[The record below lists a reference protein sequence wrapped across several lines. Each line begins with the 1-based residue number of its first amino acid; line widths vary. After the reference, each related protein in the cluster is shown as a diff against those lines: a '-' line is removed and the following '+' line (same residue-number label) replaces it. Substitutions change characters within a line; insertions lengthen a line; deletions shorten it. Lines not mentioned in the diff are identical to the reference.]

1 MPFFF
6 PLNVAAFFTY
16 FHSHYDLSTA
26 FGDFLVS
33 HVIIFAQASNFDL
46 FVKFNESMLF
56 FKLLFTFIWRKL
68 GICSDTL
75 IFVSNSLCC
84 WWAVRFWSWWEEAV
98 NIKGYFVFDFFNH
111 DVLVHYLTPIIGP
124 WKSVGQEDFRLY
136 FAGATTVLWE
146 CISVA
151 ELDFLYPGH
160 KMSLIINFLASAF
173 TVRKNHVEFFITKR
187 FKNKAKERLCVSQLI
202 SV

>member
-1 MPFFF
+1 MKVCYF
-6 PLNVAAFFTY
+6 LNY
-16 FHSHYDLSTA
+16 Y
-26 FGDFLVS
+26 
-33 HVIIFAQASNFDL
+33 
-46 FVKFNESMLF
+46 LF
-56 FKLLFTFIWRKL
+56 FISRKW
-68 GICSDTL
+68 GICSDTF

-146 CISVA
+146 YISVA
-151 ELDFLYPGH
+151 ELDFLCPGH

-173 TVRKNHVEFFITKR
+173 TVRKNHAEFFITKR
-187 FKNKAKERLCVSQLI
+187 FKNKAKERLCVPQLI